1 MIYLDEATKSQ
12 LVKKSQSSE
21 KGKIRFNKR
30 RRSRVVNKVR
40 QFNSMDM
47 NKLFK
52 EDIVDVDI
60 QVHGETNDYIVKISF
75 GGFLEEL
82 RKAMPKDAIIDIR
95 YIIMALRRAIDH
107 EDVYVHCTCSDFK
120 YRFSY
125 WATVNKYTSGE
136 PQYSNGKRIRNP
148 NDTLGSS
155 CKHVLLVL
163 NNVSWVIKVASVINN
178 YIKWVEKNYEKAYAD
193 IIYPAIYG
201 KPYEEP
207 VQTSMF
213 DKDELET
220 SSSELDKSNEYG
232 VERTRFKPM
241 NRTSQEADDY
251 PPSKNQM
258 SLFDDEE

>member
-1 MIYLDEATKSQ
+1 
-12 LVKKSQSSE
+12 
-21 KGKIRFNKR
+21 
-30 RRSRVVNKVR
+30 
-40 QFNSMDM
+40 MDM

-52 EDIVDVDI
+52 EDIIDVDI

-82 RKAMPKDAIIDIR
+82 RKAMPKDALIDIR

-213 DKDELET
+213 DQDELET
-220 SSSELDKSNEYG
+220 SPSELDKSNEYG